1 MTDKAKIDELRD
13 YYDNTDTSE
22 SIKNATWDDMIT
34 EDPMV
39 GITVRFPKSAL
50 DRVRATADTRGVK
63 VTALIR
69 DLVERAIADDPQAN
83 MVLSVADVQR
93 LIAERS
99 RPAA

>member
-22 SIKNATWDDMIT
+22 SIKNATWDDTIT